1 MTFSALQ
8 TRRFAR
14 QYKKLHDN
22 VAADVDAAVVTV
34 CHAPGAGERK
44 KGDLAACIANRQGV
58 RPGSRVMRSGL
69 QFAHERRGRPWRS
82 PADEKYCTDAVR
94 TYKMAA

>member
-22 VAADVDAAVVTV
+22 VALDVDAAVVRV
-34 CHAPGAGERK
+34 CHAPREGERK
-44 KGDLAACIANRQGV
+44 KGDLSNLWVYKFKSQGQLYLLGYTLDEGV
-58 RPGSRVMRSGL
+58 RLLYLEAIGS
-69 QFAHERRGRPWRS
+69 HENFYR
-82 PADEKYCTDAVR
+82 DLKR
-94 TYKMAA
+94 T

>member
-22 VAADVDAAVVTV
+22 VAADVDVAVVSV
-34 CHAPGAGERK
+34 CQAPCASERK
-44 KGDLAACIANRQGV
+44 KGDLSDLWVHKFKSHGQLYLLGYTLDENV
-58 RPGSRVMRSGL
+58 RLVYLEAIGPHENFYRDLKRS
-69 QFAHERRGRPWRS
+69 
-82 PADEKYCTDAVR
+82 
-94 TYKMAA
+94 

>member
-22 VAADVDAAVVTV
+22 VAADVDEAVVTV
-34 CHAPGAGERK
+34 CHDPKGGERK
-44 KGDLAACIANRQGV
+44 KGDLSELWVHKFMSQGQLYLLGYTLDEGV
-58 RPGSRVMRSGL
+58 RLIYLEVIGP
-69 QFAHERRGRPWRS
+69 HENFYR
-82 PADEKYCTDAVR
+82 DLKR
-94 TYKMAA
+94 T